1 MVYGDKRVILID
13 GKAAGVINR
22 IPKKGQFKAN
32 LHLGGEAK
40 KTILSKNEKK
50 ICMAIKKTL
59 KRENLFFVGID
70 IINEKLTEINV
81 TSPTGIVQIQE
92 HSGINIAKNLWTKL
106 LKIK

>member
-1 MVYGDKRVILID
+1 
-13 GKAAGVINR
+13 
-22 IPKKGQFKAN
+22 
-32 LHLGGEAK
+32 
-40 KTILSKNEKK
+40 
-50 ICMAIKKTL
+50 MAIKKTL
-59 KRENLFFVGID
+59 KREKLFFVGID